1 MEYPNVDL
9 NKVERAFSVFVN
21 EYRCG
26 HIKPSYFLINA
37 AYTGLYYMISYD
49 FSFAAVN
56 NGKLSFAKVDMNEAS
71 QFLGTIF
78 DWKDTI
84 KETFSPD
91 TDVFVTDVPIDFI
104 KNEIEEHIRD
114 EAMKDVE
121 AIINSATDTCIY
133 HTANDFPTL
142 KKELDK
148 YIENIKKAVENP
160 QW

>member
-26 HIKPSYFLINA
+26 HIKPSYFLINT

-71 QFLGTIF
+71 QFLGPSSIGRIPSM
-78 DWKDTI
+78 KH
-84 KETFSPD
+84 SA
-91 TDVFVTDVPIDFI
+91 PIQ
-104 KNEIEEHIRD
+104 
-114 EAMKDVE
+114 
-121 AIINSATDTCIY
+121 TCSLQTSRLISSRMR
-133 HTANDFPTL
+133 
-142 KKELDK
+142 
-148 YIENIKKAVENP
+148 
-160 QW
+160 